1 MTNHK
6 HPPEPAPEKE
16 YGNFNRRYAVP
27 LIFVGSIIFT
37 VVIITL
43 AGMF

>member
-1 MTNHK
+1 MTNQKCPHQ
-6 HPPEPAPEKE
+6 PAPEKE

-27 LIFVGSIIFT
+27 VIFIGSIIFT